1 MKKLFTLLVV
11 ALLAMSMCLVTACG
25 GNGDGT
31 GDNGGDPSINKTEL
45 VAEVVRKNVNVQ
57 YYAEGVDASGEKTGA
72 IIAEFPVGDVWVY
85 YGTTASDATGFDVLP
100 AGASY
105 AVYTIG
111 GETKIMV
118 CTREGGSE
126 VFNYYTVSQAQDEY
140 DFIMSLHISAII
152 GENAQVSTASKAD
165 GVITFTYSYK
175 GATHTMKVSESGKYV
190 DEVTFAGTLP
200 ASYVVLKV
208 DSEYQDF
215 NGIRNP
221 IIDKII

>member
-25 GNGDGT
+25 GGGNND
-31 GDNGGDPSINKTEL
+31 GGDPSINKAEL

-85 YGTTASDATGFDVLP
+85 YGTTASDAMGFDVLP

-105 AVYTIG
+105 ALYTIG

-126 VFNYYTVSQAQDEY
+126 VFNYYTVSEAQDEY
-140 DFIMSLHISAII
+140 DFIMNLHISAII
-152 GENAQVSTASKAD
+152 GEGAQASTANKAN
-165 GVITFTYSYK
+165 GIITFTYSYN
-175 GATHTMKVSESGKYV
+175 GVTRTMKVSESGKYV
-190 DEVTFAGTLP
+190 DEVTLTGNLP
-200 ASYVVLKV
+200 ASYVTLKV
-208 DSEYQDF
+208 DGEYQDF

-221 IIDKII
+221 ITNKII